1 MIKVVREFELED
13 AIDILGLDDDSYL
26 ISSLVLPLVVSLPSH
41 IEKTT
46 GLTSEEQLQEPL
58 IFTLS
63 SFLIQLWFNAE
74 DTQAFRLQRVID
86 SLTAT
91 IKHSHDNG

>member
-1 MIKVVREFELED
+1 MVFSTQN
-13 AIDILGLDDDSYL
+13 AIDILGLDNDSYL
-26 ISSLVLPLVVSLPSH
+26 VDSLVIPLVDSLPSH

-46 GLTSEEQLQEPL
+46 GLTIEEQEKEPL
-58 IFTLS
+58 VFTLS

-74 DTQAFRLQRVID
+74 ETQSYRLQRVID

-91 IKHSHDNG
+91 IKHNRDIQ

>member
-1 MIKVVREFELED
+1 MVFSNQN
-13 AIDILGLDDDSYL
+13 AMDILGLDNDSYL
-26 ISSLVLPLVVSLPSH
+26 VDSLVIPLVDILPSH

-46 GLTSEEQLQEPL
+46 GLTIEEQEKEPL
-58 IFTLS
+58 VFTLS

-74 DTQAFRLQRVID
+74 DTQSYRLQRVID

-91 IKHSHDNG
+91 IKHNRDTQ

>member
-1 MIKVVREFELED
+1 MVFSTPD
-13 AIDILGLDDDSYL
+13 AVDILGLDSDSYL
-26 ISSLVLPLVVSLPSH
+26 IDSLVVPLVESLPSQ

-46 GLTSEEQLQEPL
+46 GLTIEEQEKEPL
-58 IFTLS
+58 VFTLS

-74 DTQAFRLQRVID
+74 ETQSYRLQRVID

-91 IKHSHDNG
+91 IKHNRDVQ

>member
-1 MIKVVREFELED
+1 MVFSTPD
-13 AIDILGLDDDSYL
+13 AVDILGLDSDSYL
-26 ISSLVLPLVVSLPSH
+26 IDSLVVPLVESLPSQ

-46 GLTSEEQLQEPL
+46 GLTIEEQEKEPL
-58 IFTLS
+58 VFTLS

-74 DTQAFRLQRVID
+74 ETQSYRLQRVID

-91 IKHSHDNG
+91 IKHNRDTQ

>member
-1 MIKVVREFELED
+1 MREFELEN
-13 AIDILGLDDDSYL
+13 AIDILGLDNDSYL
-26 ISSLVLPLVVSLPSH
+26 IDSLVRPLVGSLPSH

-46 GLTSEEQLQEPL
+46 GLTYNEQIQEPL

-63 SFLIQLWFNAE
+63 SFLVQLWFNAE
-74 DTQAFRLQRVID
+74 DTQSFRLQRVID